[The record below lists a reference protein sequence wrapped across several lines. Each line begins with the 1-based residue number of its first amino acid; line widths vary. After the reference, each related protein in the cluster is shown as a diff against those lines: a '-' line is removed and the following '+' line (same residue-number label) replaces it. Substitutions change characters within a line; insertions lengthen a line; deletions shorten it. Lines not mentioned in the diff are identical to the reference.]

1 MTNKFINNLYDYA
14 LNNGAIGGKLMGA
27 GGGGFL
33 IFFSKNSNELEQA
46 FKKIKIN
53 KLDFQFDID
62 GVKLLSI

>member
-33 IFFSKNSNELEQA
+33 IFSKIQTN
-46 FKKIKIN
+46 
-53 KLDFQFDID
+53 
-62 GVKLLSI
+62 